1 MCAPAWKVGMLG
13 SAIFMGWAST
23 LLWLPSMGD
32 KYGRKNL
39 FAFGCLLNVLMYT
52 IMMITKDLNMMIFS
66 IFVQGA
72 LNSIRVN
79 IGYLYLL
86 EMMPKYF

>member
-1 MCAPAWKVGMLG
+1 M
-13 SAIFMGWAST
+13 
-23 LLWLPSMGD
+23 LWLPSMGD
-32 KYGRKNL
+32 KYGRKKL
-39 FAFGCLLNVLMYT
+39 FVFGMLLNLVCYTVLMVT
-52 IMMITKDLNMMIFS
+52 HDLNLMIAS